1 MCVNACW
8 YFDVPRIEKCEESHV
23 AISLI
28 SFLIKNKTN
37 YFSWPSSFSPSNRF
51 PCFFLF
57 VWWKTVFHSLFP
69 NHTTREKITGTC
81 GSQPIPVGFLFQANE
96 NFKMLIIKRNSKFP
110 RNGNGR
116 SNGLLALFPEI
127 RWISPW
133 IHVLFVDF
141 FYFIVF
147 FASWC
152 KQNFLLQKKKWK
164 RAAEGK
170 TRT

>member
-1 MCVNACW
+1 MSPFFSTFCSWSERNDSFCFRNFFFHECVNRKKMCVNACW

-81 GSQPIPVGFLFQANE
+81 GSQAIPVGFLFHRLPPWCFVE
-96 NFKMLIIKRNSKFP
+96 S
-110 RNGNGR
+110 
-116 SNGLLALFPEI
+116 
-127 RWISPW
+127 WI
-133 IHVLFVDF
+133 L
-141 FYFIVF
+141 
-147 FASWC
+147 
-152 KQNFLLQKKKWK
+152 FLLSYHLSFLSVYSCILYFPF
-164 RAAEGK
+164 
-170 TRT
+170 